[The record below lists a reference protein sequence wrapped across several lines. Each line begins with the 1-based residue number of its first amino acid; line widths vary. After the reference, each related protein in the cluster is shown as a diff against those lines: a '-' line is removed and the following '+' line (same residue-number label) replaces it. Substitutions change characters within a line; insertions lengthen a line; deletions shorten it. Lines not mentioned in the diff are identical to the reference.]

1 MARSGPL
8 EADGGSDRGGPTGLS
23 AAASSKRPP
32 PITVALIDEEQL
44 TRVGLAEALSSSGL
58 ELVGEAATGEN
69 GMELVV
75 DTRPDV
81 VLMDLQLPGMSGVQA
96 IEQLGLLAPTSRVLV
111 LTRSEQNR
119 VVDAIIA
126 GARGYIL
133 KNSPVKAIISAVKA
147 TAAGESVLSSK
158 IAGKL
163 LQRIREQDIPVKT
176 SPVAEGTIR
185 AALTDRE
192 LEIFKRLASGKS
204 NHEIAQ
210 DLSLSRNTVANHL
223 ASILAKLHLENR
235 IQAAADAVRSGIS

>member
-1 MARSGPL
+1 MRTEENP
-8 EADGGSDRGGPTGLS
+8 S
-23 AAASSKRPP
+23 AVERRP
-32 PITVALIDEEQL
+32 PITFVLVDEEQL
-44 TRVGLAEALSSSGL
+44 TRVALAQALSSSGL
-58 ELVGEAATGEN
+58 ELVGEVATGEEAI
-69 GMELVV
+69 ELVV
-75 DTRPDV
+75 DVRPDV
-81 VLMDLQLPGMSGVQA
+81 VLIDLQLPGMSGVEA
-96 IEQLGLLAPTSRVLV
+96 IQQLGLLAPVSRVLV

-119 VVDAIIA
+119 VVEAIVA
-126 GARGYIL
+126 GASGYIL
-133 KNSPVKAIISAVKA
+133 KSAPVEAIISAVKA

-163 LQRIREQDIPVKT
+163 LQRIRELDIPVKT
-176 SPVAEGTIR
+176 SATAADAIR

-210 DLSLSRNTVANHL
+210 DLALSSNTVANHV